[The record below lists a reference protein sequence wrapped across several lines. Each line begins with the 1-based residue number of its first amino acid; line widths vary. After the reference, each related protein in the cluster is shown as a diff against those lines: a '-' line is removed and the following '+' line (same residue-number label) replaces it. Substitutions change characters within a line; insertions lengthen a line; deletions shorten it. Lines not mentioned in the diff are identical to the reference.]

1 MTYDVSKLSGDK
13 RHTIAVNSNIPRRF
27 IGMEPDDIKDMMGAF
42 SNEIEDWITN
52 VLEGNVIKQLGGIG
66 VTGVGLLFDGGPG
79 LGKTTHAV
87 VTLMELIRRLPED
100 PKQVSR
106 IFGTGNTEVGRSFR
120 SIYYLTF
127 PEFVVRKKAVM
138 EADNETKREL
148 YEEMQGFHGRAKDDN
163 LNVRILVLDD
173 LGKEYGSKYVDA
185 SFDEILRARYDK
197 GLPTIITTNVLREKW
212 AAQYG
217 EAMGSFA
224 YEAFTRIQLGA
235 KDLRKN
241 G

>member
-1 MTYDVSKLSGDK
+1 MSYDVSKLDANK
-13 RHTIAVNSNIPRRF
+13 RHAIAIASNIPRRF
-27 IGMEPDDIKDMMGAF
+27 IGMEPSDIEEAMGSF
-42 SNEIEDWITN
+42 PEEIEEWITN
-52 VLEGNVIKQLGGIG
+52 VLEGRVIKQLGGIG

-87 VTLMELIRRLPED
+87 VTLMELIRRMPEE
-100 PKQVSR
+100 QATR
-106 IFGTGNTEVGRSFR
+106 IFMTAGTELSRSFR

-127 PEFVVRKKAVM
+127 PEFVVRKKAIM
-138 EADNETKREL
+138 EADPETKREL
-148 YEEMQGFHGRAKDDN
+148 YEEMEGLHGRSKNDN

-185 SFDEILRARYDK
+185 SFDEILRSRYDK
-197 GLPTIITTNVLREKW
+197 GLPTIVTTNLLREKW

-224 YEAFTRIQLGA
+224 YEAFVRIQLGA

>member
-1 MTYDVSKLSGDK
+1 
-13 RHTIAVNSNIPRRF
+13 
-27 IGMEPDDIKDMMGAF
+27 MEVDSD
-42 SNEIEDWITN
+42 
-52 VLEGNVIKQLGGIG
+52 
-66 VTGVGLLFDGGPG
+66 
-79 LGKTTHAV
+79 
-87 VTLMELIRRLPED
+87 
-100 PKQVSR
+100 
-106 IFGTGNTEVGRSFR
+106 
-120 SIYYLTF
+120 
-127 PEFVVRKKAVM
+127 
-138 EADNETKREL
+138 TKREL

-224 YEAFTRIQLGA
+224 YEAFTRIQLGV